1 MQTNQKR
8 TTVSIL
14 LLDKIWQKLLTKNN
28 IYNDKMVNLSVKHN
42 NNQYTHLTKETQT
55 M

>member
-14 LLDKIWQKLLTKNN
+14 LLDKIWQKLLTNN